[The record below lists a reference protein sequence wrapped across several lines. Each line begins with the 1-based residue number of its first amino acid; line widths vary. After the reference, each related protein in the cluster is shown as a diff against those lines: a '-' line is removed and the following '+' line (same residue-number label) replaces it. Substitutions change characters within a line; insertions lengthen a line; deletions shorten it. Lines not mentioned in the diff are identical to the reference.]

1 MNLKSK
7 SKSKWEATYWQFTVE
22 LPDSKKGAHTTHK
35 LKEEWRRVEA
45 KCNSNY
51 INLIT

>member
-1 MNLKSK
+1 MAV
-7 SKSKWEATYWQFTVE
+7 EATYSQCTVE
-22 LPDSKKGAHTTHK
+22 LPDSIAHQDPFHK
-35 LKEEWRRVEA
+35 LKEERRRMGA